1 MQLIMRYSL
10 KWNANSN
17 AYEIWLQLQNGATH
31 KVPVNSVEEFIAI
44 STILRNSP
52 SFLHP
57 DGTIE
62 YRSN

>member
-31 KVPVNSVEEFIAI
+31 KVPVNSGEEFIAI

>member
-10 KWNANSN
+10 KWNVNTN
-17 AYEIWLQLQNGATH
+17 LYEILLQLQNGTAH

-57 DGTIE
+57 GGTIE